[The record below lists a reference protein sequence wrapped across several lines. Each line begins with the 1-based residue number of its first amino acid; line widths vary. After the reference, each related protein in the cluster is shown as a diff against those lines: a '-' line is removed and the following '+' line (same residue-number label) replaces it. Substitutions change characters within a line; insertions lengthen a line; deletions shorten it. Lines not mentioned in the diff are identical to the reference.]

1 MSTKYINREL
11 SYLAFVRRIIQVA
24 ADDST
29 PLLEKLR
36 FLIIINTCLD
46 EFFMVR
52 VSSVRKHSTSKFSD
66 SPERMLIAE
75 LCPEIQQQVKEINK
89 LGAELLAQVII
100 PRLNAAG
107 IQLATYQDLPSSARS
122 ALRQHFCANI
132 LPILTPMVFTQPLP
146 YFDNLEDYLLVTTDT
161 EGQLGCVEIPA
172 NTASLIAV
180 SDNTYITLI
189 DLITNN
195 LQDIFIGHEIEQHYQ
210 LRVTRDWNY
219 ELIEDNVMSL
229 LSSIEEINNSE
240 RAAVRLEVASDMPT
254 EILQKLT
261 DTLQLGALDL
271 YDTKSRAVQSLGLL
285 LKDAREDLIYKPFNP
300 RLPRRLVNNKN
311 IFKLI
316 ASGDLLVHHP
326 FESFYTVVEFL
337 HEAALDEHTVAI
349 KQTLYRTSDESRIVD
364 SLIAAAENGKKVTA
378 FIEIKARFDEENN
391 IQWAK
396 RLEKAGVRVVCGFIY
411 VKTHLKTTIVARRE
425 GEKIT
430 QYVHL
435 STGNYNSSTAKTYT
449 DIGLFTANEEYGKDL
464 SLLFN
469 LLTSYNLTWNER
481 KQHSSSPKFSKLS
494 VAPFALREKIIFHI
508 NHEIS
513 CQRQHGTGL
522 IIAKMNALVDK
533 DIIDCL
539 YAASQAGVKI
549 KLIVRG
555 VCCLIPQV
563 KGLSDN
569 ITVSSTVGRFL
580 EHSRI
585 FYFYA
590 KGARNLYLSSADW
603 MPRNMDKRVEAMY
616 PILEERLKKQIIE
629 FILPI
634 YLNDSQ
640 AWSMRA
646 DGTYVR
652 RLATSVASGAD
663 ASAPDKSSAHELLI
677 SYARES
683 GIKSLPYE
691 IAIRHTDADHPI
703 A

>member
-1 MSTKYINREL
+1 MHDNMDRYINREL
-11 SYLAFVRRIIQVA
+11 SYIAFVQRILQVA
-24 ADDST
+24 CDART

-36 FLIIINTCLD
+36 FLLIINTCLD

-52 VSSVRKHSTSKFSD
+52 VSSVRRHSTSKFSD
-66 SPERMLIAE
+66 SPEKMPIAE
-75 LCPEIQQQVKEINK
+75 LCPKIHQQVSEINK
-89 LGAELLAQVII
+89 LTDELLEELII
-100 PRLNAAG
+100 PRIHAAG
-107 IQLATYQDLPSSARS
+107 IRITTYQDLPPNTRIN
-122 ALRQHFCANI
+122 LRKHFCANI
-132 LPILTPMVFTQPLP
+132 LPILTPMIFTQSLP
-146 YFDNLEDYLLVTTDT
+146 YFDNLEDYLLVTTNT
-161 EGQLGCVEIPA
+161 EEQLGCVEIPA
-172 NTASLIAV
+172 NTDSLIAV
-180 SDNTYITLI
+180 DDSTYITLI
-189 DLITNN
+189 DLIANN
-195 LQDIFIGHEIEQHYQ
+195 LQEVFIGHETEQCYQ

-219 ELIEDNVMSL
+219 ELIEDQVMSL
-229 LSSIEEINNSE
+229 LTSIEEINSSE
-240 RAAVRLEVASDMPT
+240 RAAVRLEVACDMPDK
-254 EILQKLT
+254 ILQKLT
-261 DTLQLGALDL
+261 KSMQIEELDI
-271 YDTKSRAVQSLGLL
+271 YDIRSRRVQSFSYL
-285 LKDAREDLIYKPFNP
+285 LKNANPDLLYKPFNP

-311 IFKLI
+311 IFSLI
-316 ASGDLLVHHP
+316 SSGDLLVHHP

-396 RLEKAGVRVVCGFIY
+396 RLEKAGVRVICGFIY

-425 GEKIT
+425 GEKIV

-449 DIGLFTANEEYGKDL
+449 DIGLFTANEDYGKDL

-469 LLTSYNLTWNER
+469 ILTSYNLTWNER
-481 KQHSSSPKFSKLS
+481 TQRSSSPKFSKLS
-494 VAPFALREKIIFHI
+494 VAPFDLREKFITHI
-508 NHEIS
+508 NNEIN
-513 CQRQHGTGL
+513 CQQEHGNGL
-522 IIAKMNALVDK
+522 IIAKMNALVDAK
-533 DIIDCL
+533 IIDRL

-563 KGLSDN
+563 KELSEN

-590 KGARNLYLSSADW
+590 DGNRNLFLSSADW
-603 MPRNMDKRVEAMY
+603 MPRNMDRRVEAMY

-634 YLNDSQ
+634 YLNDAE
-640 AWSMRA
+640 AWQMQA
-646 DGTYVR
+646 DGSYVR
-652 RLATSVASGAD
+652 QATTESDTA
-663 ASAPDKSSAHELLI
+663 SAHELLI
-677 SYARES
+677 NYARES

-691 IAIRHTDADHPI
+691 IAIRHTSDRPI
-703 A
+703 AE

>member
-1 MSTKYINREL
+1 MDSRYINREL
-11 SYLAFVRRIIQVA
+11 SYLAFVHRILRVA
-24 ADDST
+24 KDDNT

-36 FLIIINTCLD
+36 FLLIINTCLD

-52 VSSVRKHSTSKFSD
+52 VSSVRRHSTSKFSD
-66 SPERMLIAE
+66 SPEKMLIDE
-75 LCPEIQQQVKEINK
+75 LCPKIHQQVSEINK
-89 LGAELLAQVII
+89 LTDELLDEVII
-100 PRLNAAG
+100 PRLHTAG
-107 IQLATYQDLPSSARS
+107 IRITTYQDLPSNTRS
-122 ALRQHFCANI
+122 NLRKYFCTNV
-132 LPILTPMVFTQPLP
+132 LPILTPMIFTQAIP
-146 YFDNLEDYLLVTTDT
+146 YFDNLEDYLLVTTDA
-161 EGQLGCVEIPA
+161 EEQLGCVEIPS
-172 NTASLIAV
+172 NTDSLIAV
-180 SDNTYITLI
+180 DDCTYITLI

-195 LQDIFIGHEIEQHYQ
+195 LQEVFIGHETENYYQ

-219 ELIEDNVMSL
+219 ELIEDQVMNL
-229 LSSIEEINNSE
+229 LSSIEEINSSE
-240 RAAVRLEVASDMPT
+240 RAAVRLEVAQDMPT
-254 EILQKLT
+254 KILQRLINT
-261 DTLQLGALDL
+261 MQIEDLDL
-271 YDTKSRAVQSLGLL
+271 YDIRPRRVQNLAYL
-285 LKDAREDLIYKPFNP
+285 LKNANPDLIYKPFNP

-311 IFKLI
+311 IFTLI
-316 ASGDLLVHHP
+316 SSGDLLVHHP

-364 SLIAAAENGKKVTA
+364 SLIVAAENGKKVTA

-396 RLEKAGVRVVCGFIY
+396 RLEKAGVRVICGFIY

-425 GEKIT
+425 GEKIV

-469 LLTSYNLTWNER
+469 ILTSYNLTWNER
-481 KQHSSSPKFSKLS
+481 IQRSSSPKFSKLS
-494 VAPFALREKIIFHI
+494 VAPFDLREKFITHI
-508 NHEIS
+508 NNEINYH
-513 CQRQHGTGL
+513 QEHGNGL
-522 IIAKMNALVDK
+522 IIAKMNALVDAK
-533 DIIDCL
+533 IIDRL
-539 YAASQAGVKI
+539 YAASQVGVKI

-563 KGLSDN
+563 KGLSAN
-569 ITVSSTVGRFL
+569 ITVSSTIGRFL

-590 KGARNLYLSSADW
+590 NGSRNLFLSSADW
-603 MPRNMDKRVEAMY
+603 MPRNMDRRVEAMY

-634 YLNDSQ
+634 YLNDTE
-640 AWSMRA
+640 AWHMQA
-646 DGTYVR
+646 DGSYAR
-652 RLATSVASGAD
+652 RATTTSES
-663 ASAPDKSSAHELLI
+663 DKSSAHELLI
-677 SYARES
+677 NYARES

-691 IAIRHTDADHPI
+691 IAIRHTSDRPI
-703 A
+703 AE